1 MSKIMSIQR
10 PQLQDK
16 LNIVM
21 QEWDQNDR
29 NALFT
34 LENYGG
40 YNNRFFLAFFRLAKF
55 FPVAFR
61 LMLKIF
67 SLAAKYGGLVVY

>member
-1 MSKIMSIQR
+1 MSVQR

-21 QEWDQNDR
+21 QKWDRNDR

-40 YNNRFFLAFFRLAKF
+40 YNNHFFSLAEF
-55 FPVAFR
+55 FPAAFR

-67 SLAAKYGGLVVY
+67 SLAA

>member
-1 MSKIMSIQR
+1 MSKIMSVQR

-21 QEWDQNDR
+21 QKWDRNDR

-34 LENYGG
+34 LENYSG
-40 YNNRFFLAFFRLAKF
+40 YNICFFLAFFRLAEF
-55 FPVAFR
+55 FSGG
-61 LMLKIF
+61 F
-67 SLAAKYGGLVVY
+67 SVNAENIQLGG

>member
-1 MSKIMSIQR
+1 MSRTVSVQR

-16 LNIVM
+16 LNTVM
-21 QEWDQNDR
+21 QKWDQNDR

-40 YNNRFFLAFFRLAKF
+40 YNNHFFLSFFRLAEF
-55 FPVAFR
+55 FSGG
-61 LMLKIF
+61 F
-67 SLAAKYGGLVVY
+67 SVNAENIQLGG